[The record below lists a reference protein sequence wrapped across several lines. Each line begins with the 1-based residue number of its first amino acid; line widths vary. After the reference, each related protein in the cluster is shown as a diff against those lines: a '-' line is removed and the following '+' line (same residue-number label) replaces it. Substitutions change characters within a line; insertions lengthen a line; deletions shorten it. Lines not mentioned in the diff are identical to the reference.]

1 MFGDKGRHFDD
12 TVVIGVM
19 NQCAKCG
26 VATNGGQFYRFY
38 YGVFVDAPEGEPSA
52 AGNRVDPGPVFHLQG
67 SEEVYYC
74 DRCLIQAAVWEE
86 MIRSGRFLLLGLFAI
101 VVVAFLVL
109 AWSSRLWAGLVALVV
124 TAALSW
130 KASQRYRRLHA
141 AARASNQDQLHQV
154 IRSDGKIQNTGD
166 EWAIT
171 QRRQALREE
180 GAESFLT
187 RRDYSFWSEFE
198 GPV

>member
-1 MFGDKGRHFDD
+1 
-12 TVVIGVM
+12 M
-19 NQCAKCG
+19 NQCAKCSA
-26 VATNGGQFYRFY
+26 ATQRGQFYRFY

-74 DRCLIQAAVWEE
+74 DRCLIQAAVREE
-86 MIRSGRFLLLGLFAI
+86 MIRSGRFLLLGLLAI

-109 AWSSRLWAGLVALVV
+109 AWSPSLWAGLVTLLV
-124 TAALSW
+124 TAVLSW
-130 KASQRYRRLHA
+130 KACQRYRRLHA
-141 AARASNQDQLHQV
+141 AVHASNQDQLHQV
-154 IRSDGKIQNTGD
+154 ISSDAKIQNMGD
-166 EWAIT
+166 EWAIAH
-171 QRRQALREE
+171 RWQALRQE